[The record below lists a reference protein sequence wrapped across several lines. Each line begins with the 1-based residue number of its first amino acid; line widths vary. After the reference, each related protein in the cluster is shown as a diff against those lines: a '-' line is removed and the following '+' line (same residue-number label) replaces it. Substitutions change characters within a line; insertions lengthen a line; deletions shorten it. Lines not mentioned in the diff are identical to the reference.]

1 MARFRLLGTAI
12 RLLKKKLRLL
22 KNLLQ
27 YGFDAILFDFHR
39 DLFEV
44 ALILITHFFFSRCPV
59 IEAAPGETTLL
70 RVAILG
76 NITDSIKSSQ

>member
-1 MARFRLLGTAI
+1 MARFRLLGTVI
-12 RLLKKKLRLL
+12 RLLKRKLRLL

-44 ALILITHFFFSRCPV
+44 ALILIILFSFSRCSV
-59 IEAAPGETTLL
+59 FAAASAETTLL
-70 RVAILG
+70 RTAILG
-76 NITDSIKSSQ
+76 NITDSIRSSQ